1 MSRIGLILITVFG
14 LTTAHF
20 HVYAEDFDGSKTL
33 LGKVIKIIEIHSR
46 ENIHDV
52 DPETVG
58 LPHTFIIDF
67 KQKIIRPS
75 PDSRI
80 RKTSKI
86 KRIEHI
92 ENKLILQGTEEGVE
106 GVNDGLGW
114 SMAISK
120 ETGSIVLA
128 ASGDKKAY
136 VVFGTCTPDSSK

>member
-1 MSRIGLILITVFG
+1 MSRIGLILFALLGLIATQFRVF
-14 LTTAHF
+14 
-20 HVYAEDFDGSKTL
+20 AEDFDGSKTL
-33 LGKVIKIIEIHSR
+33 FGKVIKIIEIHSSQ
-46 ENIHDV
+46 NINDV

-58 LPHTFIIDF
+58 VPQTFIIDF
-67 KQKIIRPS
+67 REKIIRPT

-136 VVFGTCTPDSSK
+136 VVYGTCTPDSSK